1 MAENETP
8 TEIAEKAAIRRRW
21 ITLGEVLGV
30 AAVAISA
37 LTFWN
42 SYRERTSAEADRQVA
57 EHRAGLKAATLL
69 LKGHATED
77 GQRMAVI
84 PVDPSQNVEDMKI
97 LFPAGVSVNPIE
109 TTGDARIEAAWFDT
123 SLKRA
128 RKAAGRDDVSKGDE
142 RLPVAL
148 VTRFFSGGAT
158 YDDVAIYD
166 IGYAIDGEFLKGK
179 IVRLRG
185 LSLVAR
191 TNAKAAQA
199 KLDAVWRARLEHST
213 RSL

>member
-1 MAENETP
+1 MAEQETP
-8 TEIAEKAAIRRRW
+8 TEMAEKAAIRRRW
-21 ITLGEVLGV
+21 LTLGELLGV

-42 SYRERTSAEADRQVA
+42 SYRERTGAEAERQVA
-57 EHRAGLKAATLL
+57 EQRAGVKAATLL
-69 LKGHATED
+69 LKGTAELD
-77 GQRMAVI
+77 GTRMAVT
-84 PVDPSQNVEDMKI
+84 PLDPGQNVQDMKI

-123 SLKRA
+123 GLKRA
-128 RKAAGRDDVSKGDE
+128 RKAAGRDDESKGDE

-148 VTRFFSGGAT
+148 VTRFLSEGAA

-179 IVRLRG
+179 VVRLRG

-191 TNAKAAQA
+191 TTAKAAQA
-199 KLDAVWRARLEHST
+199 KLDGLWRERTGKS
-213 RSL
+213 

>member
-1 MAENETP
+1 MAEPETP

-37 LTFWN
+37 LTLWN
-42 SYRERTSAEADRQVA
+42 SYRERSNAEADRQVN
-57 EHRAGLKAATLL
+57 ERRAHARAATLL
-69 LKGHATED
+69 LKGTSELD
-77 GQRMAVI
+77 GARMAVAPI
-84 PVDPSQNVEDMKI
+84 DPAQNVQDMKI
-97 LFPAGVSVNPIE
+97 LFPAGISVNPIE

-123 SLKRA
+123 GLKRA

-148 VTRFFSGGAT
+148 VTRFLSDGAA

-179 IVRLRG
+179 VVRLRG

-191 TNAKAAQA
+191 TTAKTAQA
-199 KLDAVWRARLEHST
+199 KLDAVWRARAK
-213 RSL
+213 R